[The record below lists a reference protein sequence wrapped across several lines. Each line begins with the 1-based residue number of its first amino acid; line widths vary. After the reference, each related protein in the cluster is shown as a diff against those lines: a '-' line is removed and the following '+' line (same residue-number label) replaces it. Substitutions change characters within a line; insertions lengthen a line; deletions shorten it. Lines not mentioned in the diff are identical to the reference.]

1 MRTEPILTATAQ
13 LFVAAYSGDYGS
25 GTLEVRYS
33 VTGED
38 FAPSEDRVR
47 VFLTSS
53 SRRSEGGRPGIIMT
67 VYEHS
72 HSLFDG
78 RRLILT

>member
-33 VTGED
+33 VT
-38 FAPSEDRVR
+38 
-47 VFLTSS
+47 
-53 SRRSEGGRPGIIMT
+53 
-67 VYEHS
+67 
-72 HSLFDG
+72 
-78 RRLILT
+78 